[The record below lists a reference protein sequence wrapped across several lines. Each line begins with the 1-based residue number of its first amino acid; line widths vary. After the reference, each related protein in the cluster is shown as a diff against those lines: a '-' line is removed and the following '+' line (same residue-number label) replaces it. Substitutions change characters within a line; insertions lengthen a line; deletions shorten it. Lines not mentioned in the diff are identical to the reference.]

1 MKNLDLENNEVTK
14 EKGYTEFVWKLIPT
28 LEVLDNCDK
37 EGEEV
42 FSDDDDYGE
51 EGEGD
56 MEEPT
61 PSELA
66 YMKERGISPE
76 EFANMDFGGF
86 EGGEDDMEDF
96 EDESESEEPAGK
108 ATKRQKH

>member
-1 MKNLDLENNEVTK
+1 M
-14 EKGYTEFVWKLIPT
+14 WKLIPT
-28 LEVLDNCDK
+28 LEVLDNCNP
-37 EGEEV
+37 EGEEI
-42 FSDDDDYGE
+42 FSDDEDYGE

-76 EFANMDFGGF
+76 DYFADMAF

-96 EDESESEEPAGK
+96 EDESEQSEEPAGK